1 MLTIV
6 VSPLV
11 GMVGLFYVCFEGW
24 ACLVGCDECSCLL
37 FWMLLCDFVLVG
49 WLKLWLFVVTC
60 GSCLIVGLLFGGGFC
75 CEFGC

>member
-11 GMVGLFYVCFEGW
+11 GMVSLVYVCFEGW

-49 WLKLWLFVVTC
+49 
-60 GSCLIVGLLFGGGFC
+60 
-75 CEFGC
+75 